1 LRKETWLVVQRG
13 REMLICPLSPKGLDM
28 DAPQDTFRTT
38 RLHLD
43 SLVSTDAETL
53 FAYRGD
59 DAVARYQGWR
69 PKDLAEARRFIDEQ
83 QSTPFRRPD
92 SWAQLAIRDR
102 DTGELLGDLGV
113 HFPASPDDAIEFGV
127 SLRPDRQGK
136 GYAREAM
143 SAMLDASF
151 SDWGYRRAVGS
162 VDPRNV
168 ASIALLKSL
177 GFRQEAH
184 HVESYFFR
192 GEWVDDMI
200 FAMLAREW
208 RSSSR

>member
-1 LRKETWLVVQRG
+1 MVLHG
-13 REMLICPLSPKGLDM
+13 GEMLICRLSVKGLDM
-28 DAPQDTFRTT
+28 DAPQETFRTT

-43 SLVSTDAETL
+43 SLALDDAGTL

-69 PKDLAEARRFIDEQ
+69 PQSLAEAHRFIEEQ
-83 QSTPFRRPD
+83 RSQPFRQPD
-92 SWAQLAIRDR
+92 SWAQLAIRDG

-113 HFPASPDDAIEFGV
+113 HFPASADDAIEFGV
-127 SLRPDRQGK
+127 SLRPERQGR

-143 SAMLDASF
+143 SVMLDMSF
-151 SDWGYRRAVGS
+151 GDWGYRRAVGS

-168 ASIALLKSL
+168 ASIALLRSL

>member
-1 LRKETWLVVQRG
+1 
-13 REMLICPLSPKGLDM
+13 M

-43 SLVSTDAETL
+43 SLVSADAETL

-113 HFPASPDDAIEFGV
+113 HFPASTDDAIEFGV

>member
-1 LRKETWLVVQRG
+1 
-13 REMLICPLSPKGLDM
+13 M
-28 DAPQDTFRTT
+28 DATRDTFRTT

-43 SLVSTDAETL
+43 ALVHGDAPTL

-69 PKDLAEARRFIDEQ
+69 PADVAEAERFIAEQ
-83 QSTPFRRPD
+83 SSLTFRQPD
-92 SWAQLAIRDR
+92 SWAQLAVRDR
-102 DTGELLGDLGV
+102 ETGELLGDLGV
-113 HFPASPDDAIEFGV
+113 HFPASTDDAIEFGV
-127 SLRPDRQGK
+127 SLRPDRQGR

-143 SAMLDASF
+143 SAMLDAAF
-151 SDWGYRRAVGS
+151 GDWGYRRAVGS